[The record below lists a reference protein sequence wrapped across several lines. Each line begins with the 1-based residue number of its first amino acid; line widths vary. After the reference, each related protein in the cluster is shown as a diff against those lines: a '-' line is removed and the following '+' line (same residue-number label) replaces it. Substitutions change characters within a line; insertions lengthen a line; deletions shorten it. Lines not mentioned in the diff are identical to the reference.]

1 VRLGVRTVTVQKG
14 MARLG
19 GLELRASQQARL
31 RRLAP
36 GSVVKAEEVVIPVA
50 VSGAETAAALVG
62 LLEELAPREDAVPA
76 TV

>member
-1 VRLGVRTVTVQKG
+1 
-14 MARLG
+14 
-19 GLELRASQQARL
+19 
-31 RRLAP
+31 
-36 GSVVKAEEVVIPVA
+36 VVKAEEVVIPVA